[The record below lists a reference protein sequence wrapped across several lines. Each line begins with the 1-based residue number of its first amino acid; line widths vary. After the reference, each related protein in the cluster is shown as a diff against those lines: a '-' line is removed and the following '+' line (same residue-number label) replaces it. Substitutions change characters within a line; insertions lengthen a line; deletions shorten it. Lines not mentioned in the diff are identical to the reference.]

1 LNKRED
7 AIGDVFYVEK
17 EKNDILVEVS
27 LQYNKTYSDNIIS
40 FVNNIHT
47 PEGGTHMV

>member
-1 LNKRED
+1 LNRKED
-7 AIGDVFYVEK
+7 TLGDAFYVEK

-27 LQYNKTYSDNIIS
+27 LQFNREFSNNIIS

-47 PEGGTHMV
+47 LE